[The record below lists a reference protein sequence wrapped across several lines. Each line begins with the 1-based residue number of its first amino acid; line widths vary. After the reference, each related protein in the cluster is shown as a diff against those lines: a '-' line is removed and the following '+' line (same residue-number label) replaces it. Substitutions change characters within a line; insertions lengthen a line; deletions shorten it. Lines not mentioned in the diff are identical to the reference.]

1 MIQIKSFHNEGE
13 ANQFLKSI
21 APEAIHEIKPF
32 MSGLMVTYETDR
44 QYHQR
49 QIDDEESRRIMD
61 LIVHQADRAWDDI
74 DEEAGSRSLE
84 VTISMLIN
92 QTLAYY
98 IPKDH
103 PLNNARST
111 IMSPQID
118 TTITSDILNQI
129 PNADG
134 WRLYEVKLNTSPYDQ
149 ACYGYVL
156 AGYYINDPQY
166 ESATTQLRF
175 LDNNFQAHGNN
186 FILDAETVTQWR
198 LLWLPDD

>member
-1 MIQIKSFHNEGE
+1 MIQIKTFRDEQS
-13 ANQFLKSI
+13 ANQFLKKM
-21 APEAIHEIKPF
+21 APEAVHEIKPLAN
-32 MSGLMVTYETDR
+32 GLLITYDTDR
-44 QYHQR
+44 QYHQKTVN
-49 QIDDEESRRIMD
+49 DEESRRIMD

-74 DEEAGSRSLE
+74 DEEAGSRTLE

-98 IPKDH
+98 IPKNH

-111 IMSPQID
+111 IMSPPID
-118 TTITSDILNQI
+118 TTITNKILQQI

-149 ACYGYVL
+149 ACYGYIL

-166 ESATTQLRF
+166 KTATTQLRF
-175 LDNNFQAHGNN
+175 LDNQFNAHGNN
-186 FILDAETVTQWR
+186 FVLDAETVTQWR
-198 LLWLPDD
+198 LI